1 MKVVWFKIAQKI
13 PDFLGYLINQNF
25 YKEVIKI
32 AQSGHTEGEASLYS
46 WSPGADV
53 IKLLFLA

>member
-46 WSPGADV
+46 WSPV
-53 IKLLFLA
+53 LLP